1 MKKHTPQLPQRMFL
15 EADQAIAF
23 PNRGVYIFVNLL
35 YRMSEYYEFYEEPRA
50 VVAAAPPPPV
60 SFHSPPAPPGPRR
73 CDSFAAAPLLPDEK
87 NSDFF
92 DSYISAARVHPVD
105 SDDDC
110 SMMSGLSSFDGGD
123 IGNCHANEESPP
135 PFDASLLL
143 FRDEHS
149 KDQDYAKSREF
160 YESSGENL
168 AYLSDQEKDDQ
179 VVVVGD
185 RNEYIFRDL
194 QDSKLPATLHNQV
207 IKTPTR
213 HFVRQ
218 DSKPSATKA
227 HNSHESATVVSTS
240 FSSHI
245 TLDEFDSR
253 DDDTDMSTTALML
266 DGVSG
271 WCSIKEPPLSS
282 SPTTTTSRDSTCYFE
297 ALPDELICFL
307 SNYLNVES
315 LSQARLVN
323 KRLLSIAS
331 EDGAGWKRHCQSLWS
346 QKAHVSKDAFA
357 LLENGNARKAFYHAG
372 REAVSR
378 QHVTP
383 EELCF
388 DTATKQGIIWSFRFK
403 ATAGTVWTSWDP
415 WWTGAGKAREMVFL
429 LDGRV
434 MQYIRSTNNGE
445 SDYLV
450 RPFQDTDNGT
460 TGMDIRWR
468 LISQPMDLPKRP
480 NGSYLRLTIGGR
492 DVPTYVVHRS
502 PTGNWGFVMESCWG
516 VHASFPLKPRKQTVE
531 TPTER
536 PARIRLRRTSN
547 GEARWMNVADME
559 SEDDE
564 EEENVATTEAAST
577 ETKSNDNLE
586 DSDLSVTTAWQ
597 WREAILHNQG
607 FRMLPEG
614 ENAAS
619 QFGEDYWNNAIEQL
633 TGEQRNE
640 LGI

>member
-1 MKKHTPQLPQRMFL
+1 
-15 EADQAIAF
+15 
-23 PNRGVYIFVNLL
+23 
-35 YRMSEYYEFYEEPRA
+35 MSWCTYYEYYEPRT
-50 VVAAAPPPPV
+50 VASPPSPPV
-60 SFHSPPAPPGPRR
+60 SLQSPPPSPRR
-73 CDSFAAAPLLPDEK
+73 CDSFAAIPFLPDNDK
-87 NSDFF
+87 NGDFF
-92 DSYISAARVHPVD
+92 DSFISAARVHPVD

-123 IGNCHANEESPP
+123 IGNYEYHADEEPP
-135 PFDASLLL
+135 MAFNL
-143 FRDEHS
+143 RGEHS
-149 KDQDYAKSREF
+149 EDQGYAKSS
-160 YESSGENL
+160 ES
-168 AYLSDQEKDDQ
+168 YKLSAGQADADAQFHFACLYDQRKKNQ
-179 VVVVGD
+179 VVVGD
-185 RNEYIFRDL
+185 SNEYIIRAL
-194 QDSKLPATLHNQV
+194 ETQDTKPHAIPHNQV
-207 IKTPTR
+207 METLTR
-213 HFVRQ
+213 DLLFQQ
-218 DSKPSATKA
+218 DSKPSAKA
-227 HNSHESATVVSTS
+227 HNNYQSEAHNSYESATVVSS
-240 FSSHI
+240 SYSSHI
-245 TLDEFDSR
+245 TMDDFDSR
-253 DDDTDMSTTALML
+253 DHDTDMSTKALML
-266 DGVSG
+266 DEDYRWFS
-271 WCSIKEPPLSS
+271 SKAPPLSPL
-282 SPTTTTSRDSTCYFE
+282 PTPIARVPTCYFE
-297 ALPDELICFL
+297 DLPNELICL
-307 SNYLNVES
+307 ICNLLDVES

-323 KRLLSIAS
+323 KRLLPIAS
-331 EDGAGWKRHCQSLWS
+331 EDSAGWKRHCQSLWS
-346 QKAHVSKDAFA
+346 QKAHVTPDARA
-357 LLENGNARKAFYHAG
+357 LLESGSARKAFYHAG

-378 QHVTP
+378 QHVTLQ
-383 EELCF
+383 ELCF

-434 MQYIRSTNNGE
+434 MQYIRSTSKGE

-460 TGMDIRWR
+460 TGMDVRWR

-480 NGSYLRLTIGGR
+480 KGSYLRLTIGGR

-536 PARIRLRRTSN
+536 PARIRLRRTSH

-564 EEENVATTEAAST
+564 EEGNDAAEAAST
-577 ETKSNDNLE
+577 GTKSNDNLE

-607 FRMLPEG
+607 FRTLPEG
-614 ENAAS
+614 ENAAA
-619 QFGEDYWNNAIEQL
+619 QFGEDYWNNAIDQL